1 MDINAVK
8 SQNDDASV
16 LNALSDQLK
25 YIQTNN
31 EMVLQKSADLLSQII
46 AYEARQDYVNAALA
60 ESETIAKEITTHASQ
75 RVSDIVVNAQKIVYP
90 QQKQI
95 KFIKME
101 ISELNKQM
109 DTLAAEKNEPKA
121 EIMEIHPMKSE
132 YSRREQVIDPSDI
145 IRPVSEVLANDTSLQ
160 KSMMRCEY
168 SLGGTQDFDIPGE
181 DSEVKRAEQIDADLE
196 QFNQF
201 INYSIRLSNNK
212 LQQDAMDWSQAD
224 ESNSIMKFNADV
236 EVRYFEN
243 SEGSSGQIC
252 DHDWQIKVEVEV
264 PLENDNFVG
273 FGKVSSAVMSTLM
286 RYDKIVLNDVYP
298 FNIIEPNPE
307 NIAMYF
313 YNCLDDELSLLDIIL
328 KEITFA
334 ENNNMRMKFNKRNTD
349 FDLLLQGGEFFFDGI
364 RDKLCSLE
372 EEQTSIS
379 VKLGQIFKSKR

>member
-25 YIQTNN
+25 YMQTNN

-145 IRPVSEVLANDTSLQ
+145 IPLVSEILTNDTSLQ
-160 KSMMRCEY
+160 QAVISCEY
-168 SLGGTQDFDIPGE
+168 SLGEPQDFDIPKE
-181 DSEVKRAEQIDADLE
+181 NPEVKCVEQINADLE
-196 QFNQF
+196 QFNQL
-201 INYSIRLSNNK
+201 INYSIKVSNNEI
-212 LQQDAMDWSQAD
+212 QQDAMEWNQAE
-224 ESNSIMKFNADV
+224 ESNSILKFNADM

-243 SEGSSGQIC
+243 REGSSGQIC

-334 ENNNMRMKFNKRNTD
+334 ENNMRMKFNKRNTD
-349 FDLLLQGGEFFFDGI
+349 FDLLLQGGKFFFDGI

-379 VKLGQIFKSKR
+379 VKLGQMFKSKR

>member
-95 KFIKME
+95 KFIKLE

-132 YSRREQVIDPSDI
+132 YSRREQEDIDPSDI
-145 IRPVSEVLANDTSLQ
+145 IRPVSEVLTNDTSLQ
-160 KSMMRCEY
+160 QSVSRCEY
-168 SLGGTQDFDIPGE
+168 SLGGSQDFDIPGE
-181 DSEVKRAEQIDADLE
+181 DSEVKCAEQIDADLE

-201 INYSIRLSNNK
+201 INYSIRLSNNE
-212 LQQDAMDWSQAD
+212 LQQDAMDWNQAE

-236 EVRYFEN
+236 EVKYFEN
-243 SEGSSGQIC
+243 SEGSSGQIY
-252 DHDWQIKVEVEV
+252 DHDWQVKVEVEV

-313 YNCLDDELSLLDIIL
+313 YNCLDDVLSLLDIIL

-334 ENNNMRMKFNKRNTD
+334 ENNMCMKFNKRNTD
-349 FDLLLQGGEFFFDGI
+349 FDLLLQGGEFFFDDI

-379 VKLGQIFKSKR
+379 LKLGQMFKSKR

>member
-145 IRPVSEVLANDTSLQ
+145 IPLVSEILTNDTSLQ
-160 KSMMRCEY
+160 QAVISCEY
-168 SLGGTQDFDIPGE
+168 SLGEPQDFDIPKE
-181 DSEVKRAEQIDADLE
+181 NPEVKCVEQINADLE
-196 QFNQF
+196 QFNQL
-201 INYSIRLSNNK
+201 INYSIKVSNNEI
-212 LQQDAMDWSQAD
+212 QQDAMEWNQAE
-224 ESNSIMKFNADV
+224 ESNSILKFNADM

-243 SEGSSGQIC
+243 REGSSGQIC

-334 ENNNMRMKFNKRNTD
+334 ENNMRMKFNKRNTD
-349 FDLLLQGGEFFFDGI
+349 FDLLLQGGKFFFDGI

-379 VKLGQIFKSKR
+379 VKLGQMFKSKR